1 MPKQSKITS
10 SRPNSAAP
18 VKDKPEKY
26 YCTRCTRSFTKQKG
40 NFPGAQSPMW
50 RENGGYLPVCRHCVD
65 ELYDHYKEVLGDE
78 KAALRRICL
87 KFDIYWGEDVYKIV
101 NKTSTTNSRVLSYIS
116 KSNLYQFIGKT
127 FDNTLD
133 EEAAADAEKTSWVL
147 RQNDVEPADGIDE
160 ASEQIDQEVIDFW
173 GPGLKPY
180 MYTEL
185 EQRRKYWLS
194 HLPAGVELGIGIE
207 ALIRQ
212 ICNLEVDINR
222 DRAAGK
228 SVDKAIGTLNTLLGS
243 AMLKPSQNADN
254 ADSAMEKTPFGVWI
268 KKWEDKRPIPE
279 PDPEMQD
286 VDGIVRYIDIWLKG
300 HLSKML
306 GKKNAY
312 STLYEKEI
320 AKMRLGRPEFDDDD
334 DETFFSEVFGEDNQ
348 DDES

>member
-1 MPKQSKITS
+1 MPKQSKIVS
-10 SRPNSAAP
+10 SRPSSAAP

-26 YCTRCTRSFTKQKG
+26 YCTRCTRSFTKQKS

-65 ELYDHYKEVLGDE
+65 ELYHHYKEVLGDE
-78 KAALRRICL
+78 KSALRRICL
-87 KFDIYWGEDVYKIV
+87 KFDIYWSDDIYKML

-116 KSNLYQFIGKT
+116 KSNLYQFVGKT

-133 EEAAADAEKTSWVL
+133 EEEAADAEKTAWVL
-147 RQNDVEPADGIDE
+147 HQQDDAPVNNAETI
-160 ASEQIDQEVIDFW
+160 EQIDQDVIDFW
-173 GPGLKPY
+173 GTGLRPE

-185 EQRRKYWLS
+185 EQRRRYWMS

-243 AMLKPSQNADN
+243 AMLKPSQNTDK
-254 ADSAMEKTPFGVWI
+254 ADSSMEKTPFGVWI

-279 PDPEMQD
+279 PDPEMKD
-286 VDGIVRYIDIWLKG
+286 VDGIVRYIDVWLRG
-300 HLSKML
+300 HLAKML

-312 STLYEKEI
+312 SSLYEKEI
-320 AKMRLGRPEFDDDD
+320 AELRLKRPEFDDED
-334 DETFFSEVFGEDNQ
+334 DETFFSDVFGEEEQ
-348 DDES
+348 DVES